1 MGRFIIL
8 VLALAGLWLL
18 LSGYF
23 DKPLLLIFGA
33 GSSIFAAWL
42 ARRAGMLDGQAVPGG
57 VFPGII
63 GYMFWLS
70 GEVGKSNLMVM
81 RQALAIEPK
90 LSPRLFTVPNPPR
103 TELGK
108 VVFANSITLTPGT
121 VTIALGEEELL
132 IHGLTDEL
140 ADEDGIAEMGARV
153 AKIERRP

>member
-33 GSSIFAAWL
+33 VSSIFAAWL
-42 ARRAGMLDGQAVPGG
+42 ALRAGMLDGQSVPGA

-63 GYMFWLS
+63 GYMIWLS
-70 GEVGKSNLMVM
+70 GEVGKANVMVI

-90 LSPRLFTVPNPPR
+90 LSPKMFTVPNPPR
-103 TELGK
+103 SELGK
-108 VVFANSITLTPGT
+108 VIFANSVTLTPGT
-121 VTIALGEEELL
+121 VTVALSEDELL
-132 IHGLTDEL
+132 IHGLTEEL
-140 ADEDGIAEMGARV
+140 ADEEGIKAMGARV
-153 AKIERRP
+153 AKIERRR